1 LFLSDKSD
9 RVTGLVIVILFTIHF
24 LWPRA
29 FAMLPDMKT
38 FALYVTIAVSCCL
51 TVAAQT
57 ATPPTPQT
65 PAPKTAPRRATT
77 PEMRA
82 KILARTGGMLQSK
95 AEGPKLLFLNAQ
107 KRVPARAI
115 DGPIEQIGKGLSLSA
130 IRKDAPD
137 TVDPIKGALAAL
149 QDKEGVA
156 AVVVVA
162 DSEGYPSLLIAPE
175 ARWAMVNVAALGG
188 KDVSAATLADRT
200 SKEVWRAFGY
210 LMGAAHTSF
219 EHCLL
224 KTVLSP
230 TDLDGFRVTTLCP
243 EPFNNILAHA
253 QALGMKPF
261 RMTTYRKAVEEGW
274 APPPTNDFQK
284 AIWEE
289 LRESKK

>member
-1 LFLSDKSD
+1 MLS
-9 RVTGLVIVILFTIHF
+9 
-24 LWPRA
+24 
-29 FAMLPDMKT
+29 DMKT

-57 ATPPTPQT
+57 ATSPAPQS

-82 KILARTGGMLQSK
+82 KILARTGGMIQSK

-107 KRVPARAI
+107 KRVPASAI

-162 DSEGYPSLLIAPE
+162 DSEGILALDRAGG
-175 ARWAMVNVAALGG
+175 ALGHG
-188 KDVSAATLADRT
+188 QRGRPGRQGRERRNAGRPHKQRGLACVR
-200 SKEVWRAFGY
+200 F

-230 TDLDGFRVTTLCP
+230 TDADGFRVTTLCP

-261 RMTTYRKAVEEGW
+261 RMTTYRKAVEDGH
-274 APPPTNDFQK
+274 
-284 AIWEE
+284 
-289 LRESKK
+289 LRRQMTSRKRSGKN